1 MNPQFQLM
9 FEQALHAFQGGYVDR
24 ADSLLTK
31 IISLDKKNP
40 NVLHLLGLIRASQGN
55 FKEAVDLLTKAAQ
68 VDPCD
73 GFIQYNLAKALVDSG
88 QILESIPY
96 HIKAV
101 ELMPNNPDAWIN
113 YGKTVSSLKRY
124 EEAIG
129 HYDRALSLK
138 QDYLEA
144 WINKGIALHE
154 LKRYEEAIAH
164 YDRALELSPDYVEA
178 WTNKGAI
185 LHELKRYEEAIAHY
199 DRALELSPDYVE
211 AWTNKGAILHE
222 LKRYEE
228 AIAHYDRALELS
240 PDYVEAWTNKGISL
254 KELKRYEEA
263 IAHYDRALEL
273 RPDYVEAL
281 INKALLLDVLKNHV
295 DSAIFYLN
303 AFNNKNIDSYLLGLA
318 HHQMML
324 VCNWTNYEK
333 FVDQIN
339 TQIINDKKGAE
350 PFGYQGIAHSERL
363 LLKCAKIYSRDK
375 FPARDGMKKEHIRAY
390 NKIRIGYLC
399 GEFRMHA
406 TSILMTRVWELHEK
420 SKFEIFAFDT
430 GWDDRSV
437 YRKRIMNSFDY
448 YFDISR
454 LPDSDVAKLIKDNQI
469 DVLINLNGYFGQLRQ
484 GVFAYKPAPIQV
496 NYLGFPGTLG
506 APYIDYLIADKIVL
520 PETSKEFYTEKIV
533 YLPNSYQANDNQREV
548 AQKEFSRSELGLP
561 ENSFIFCCFNNSYK
575 ITPLTFKLWTKILSK
590 VPNSILWLLVDNPV
604 TKKNL
609 INEACKFGIDSNRLV
624 FTGRLTPAEHLA
636 RHSVADLFLDT
647 LPYNAHTTC
656 SDALWSHLPVITLV
670 GNTFPG
676 RVSASLLH
684 AIGMP
689 ELITNSEEEYEALA
703 IALATDPPRLKIIK
717 KELENNR
724 LTMPLFD
731 SHLFT
736 KNIEKAYIKM
746 YERNQQNLPPDH
758 ITID

>member
-199 DRALELSPDYVE
+199 DRALELSPEYLE

-263 IAHYDRALEL
+263 IAHYDRALNL
-273 RPDYVEAL
+273 KPDTEWIMGDLLLLNLQIYHHQNLDKNIEKL
-281 INKALLLDVLKNHV
+281 ITKINSTQKVITPFALLALADNPMLHKQASKIFSEKFFNNTKLKKIQKNSKKIKIRLGYFSPDFSNHPV
-295 DSAIFYLN
+295 AHITSEFFELQDKNRFELFAFSLMGATTNDINRLRLEKSFDHFINIENMMDQDIAKLARKLEIDISIDLCGYTQSARPAIF
-303 AFNNKNIDSYLLGLA
+303 SYG
-318 HHQMML
+318 
-324 VCNWTNYEK
+324 T
-333 FVDQIN
+333 
-339 TQIINDKKGAE
+339 
-350 PFGYQGIAHSERL
+350 
-363 LLKCAKIYSRDK
+363 
-375 FPARDGMKKEHIRAY
+375 
-390 NKIRIGYLC
+390 
-399 GEFRMHA
+399 
-406 TSILMTRVWELHEK
+406 
-420 SKFEIFAFDT
+420 
-430 GWDDRSV
+430 
-437 YRKRIMNSFDY
+437 
-448 YFDISR
+448 
-454 LPDSDVAKLIKDNQI
+454 
-469 DVLINLNGYFGQLRQ
+469 
-484 GVFAYKPAPIQV
+484 APIQV
-496 NYLGFPGTLG
+496 NWLGYPGTLG
-506 APYIDYLIADKIVL
+506 SKNIDYIIGDSIVIPHTDK
-520 PETSKEFYTEKIV
+520 SFYTEKIV
-533 YLPNSYQANDNQREV
+533 YMPDVYMPDDSKRIASKKVFLKS
-548 AQKEFSRSELGLP
+548 EFRLP
-561 ENSFIFCCFNNSYK
+561 EDMLIFCSFNSSFKFNKLLLNSWARILNAVK
-575 ITPLTFKLWTKILSK
+575 NSVLWI
-590 VPNSILWLLVDNPV
+590 P
-604 TKKNL
+604 
-609 INEACKFGIDSNRLV
+609 DSNEKFKENLLNDLNNQGINSTRII
-624 FTGRLTPAEHLA
+624 FSNRMESMHDHLA
-636 RHSVADLFLDT
+636 RYKLVDICLDT
-647 LPYNAHTTC
+647 YPYNSHSTAL
-656 SDALWSHLPVITLV
+656 DALKNGVPLV
-670 GNTFPG
+670 ARMGKSFHS

-703 IALATDPPRLKIIK
+703 IALATDPPRLKAIK
-717 KELENNR
+717 QKLKKNC
-724 LTMPLFD
+724 LSSPLFD